1 MKTPKTTDSGN
12 QVLVKVATCLY
23 RSVASNVYYGI
34 YKRAGK
40 QVKRSL
46 KTTDKE
52 LAKRRLEQLREKVA
66 QLNTK
71 RGSNILFDD
80 LAKQWLEATSSAIK
94 ESTRLYRAGAIS
106 RLSRFFNGITVR
118 SITKS
123 NAEQWAAQRSKQVG
137 ARAFNIERE
146 TMIQILNYASRE
158 GLILDNPAIVI
169 PRRKQPRAQV
179 VIPTKDQF
187 RVMVAQMRTDSRSAE
202 AANFCEFLAYSGC
215 RLGEATTMVWGDV
228 NFGLR
233 SFTVTGGEHGTK
245 NHEARTVPMFPPL
258 ERLLVAMRAAMPS
271 APAPSTRIFPIQS
284 SKKAIGTA
292 CKKASLPH
300 FTHHSLR
307 HFFCSNAI
315 EAGADFKVIA
325 GWLGHKDGGILVAK
339 TYGHLRD
346 EHSTMMAQRM
356 TFDLA
361 KPEPEPTNVVKM
373 AAAST

>member
-1 MKTPKTTDSGN
+1 MKTPKITESGN

-23 RSVASNVYYGI
+23 RSVASNIYYGI
-34 YKRAGK
+34 YKRTGK

-52 LAKRRLEQLREKVA
+52 LAKRRLEHLREKVA

-80 LAKQWLEATSSAIK
+80 LAKRWLEGTSTALK
-94 ESTRLYRAGAIS
+94 ESTRQFRAGAIA
-106 RLSRFFNGITVR
+106 RLSRFFNGVTVR

-123 NAEQWAAQRSKQVG
+123 QAEQWAAQRSKQVG
-137 ARAFNIERE
+137 SRAFNIERE
-146 TMIQILNYASRE
+146 TLIQVLNYAVRE
-158 GLILDNPAIVI
+158 GLILENPALVV
-169 PRRKQPRAQV
+169 PRRKQQRPQIV
-179 VIPTKDQF
+179 MPTKDQF
-187 RVMVAQMRTDSRSAE
+187 RAMVAQMRADSRSAE
-202 AANFCEFLAYSGC
+202 AANFAEFLAYSGC

-228 NFGLR
+228 NFEMK
-233 SFTVTGGEHGTK
+233 SFTITGGKQGTK
-245 NHEARTVPMFPPL
+245 NHEARTVPLFPPL
-258 ERLLVAMRAAMPS
+258 ERLMLAMRETRLTLPR
-271 APAPSTRIFPIQS
+271 PTDRIFPIQS
-284 SKKAIGTA
+284 SKTAIGTA
-292 CKKASLPH
+292 CKKATLPH

-361 KPEPEPTNVVKM
+361 KPETEPAN
-373 AAAST
+373 A